1 MMLVVVSM
9 LTRKHRQLFYGHFEL
24 AFIFGQKNEKKN
36 GKKKKLTKR
45 KIVENIEIMENYS
58 TRTGTCSTRLGSVSV
73 RFDSVF
79 VLKDSQR
86 TRREQVKSRANLQ
99 HTTTTTTATIETP
112 FPLATCQR
120 NERATSA
127 VEPMKLPLTS
137 SAPSAESQLE
147 RKRESVHKQLAASV
161 GESTLHLSLSL
172 SVSMPKKVM
181 G

>member
-1 MMLVVVSM
+1 
-9 LTRKHRQLFYGHFEL
+9 
-24 AFIFGQKNEKKN
+24 
-36 GKKKKLTKR
+36 
-45 KIVENIEIMENYS
+45 MENYS

-161 GESTLHLSLSL
+161 GESSLHLSLSL
-172 SVSMPKKVM
+172 SLCRRKSWVEIYIERAPCAIYVRSLRVQFRFRFIGIKC
-181 G
+181 

>member
-1 MMLVVVSM
+1 M
-9 LTRKHRQLFYGHFEL
+9 Q
-24 AFIFGQKNEKKN
+24 KKN

-99 HTTTTTTATIETP
+99 HTTTTATIETP

-120 NERATSA
+120 NDRATSA

-137 SAPSAESQLE
+137 SSPSAESQ
-147 RKRESVHKQLAASV
+147 RESVHKQRAASV
-161 GESTLHLSLSL
+161 GELSPSFSL
-172 SVSMPKKVM
+172 CL
-181 G
+181 